1 MVAEA
6 GAGQCRQILLAHPR
20 PVGGQTERAETAPP
34 GQVHRASQIDASR
47 IGGLRGQDR
56 KGALRRLGVH
66 ALLYKSAAN
75 PPCRHA
81 APMQRHRT
89 RFGVL
94 VVVKQPRPQQAADHA
109 IDDTGAILNSTILN
123 GTIRAGAMDPRGPV
137 HLSHQHPLQVFGGG
151 CEPLQVEKGRIL
163 DGPLRDL
170 ARLFRKGHGAEPPTP
185 RRWLSLAAAPPG
197 MRTQEQGKAESLMQ
211 NPHAANWLGL
221 WTLYLREVRRFAKV
235 YTQTLLAPIVTTLL
249 FLAIFS
255 LALGRSVDMVGGVS
269 YLQFLAP
276 GLIMMAIMQNAFAN
290 TSSSLVIS
298 KVQGNI
304 VDSLMP
310 PLTAHELTFGFAMG
324 GATRGIAVG
333 LTVGLAMAP
342 FVALHLHH
350 PFFVIY
356 HAFMASLF
364 LSLLGV
370 AGGIWSEKFDHIAA
384 VTNFVVTPLSFLSGT
399 FYTVERLPQ
408 IGQVV
413 AYVNPFFYMIDG
425 FRYGFIGHADVI
437 PWVGVIVMAMVNLL
451 LWLLCYWMFA
461 RGYKLKA

>member
-1 MVAEA
+1 
-6 GAGQCRQILLAHPR
+6 
-20 PVGGQTERAETAPP
+20 
-34 GQVHRASQIDASR
+34 
-47 IGGLRGQDR
+47 
-56 KGALRRLGVH
+56 
-66 ALLYKSAAN
+66 
-75 PPCRHA
+75 
-81 APMQRHRT
+81 
-89 RFGVL
+89 
-94 VVVKQPRPQQAADHA
+94 
-109 IDDTGAILNSTILN
+109 
-123 GTIRAGAMDPRGPV
+123 
-137 HLSHQHPLQVFGGG
+137 
-151 CEPLQVEKGRIL
+151 LQVEKGRIL

-170 ARLFRKGHGAEPPTP
+170 ARLFRKGHGAGPPAP
-185 RRWLSLAAAPPG
+185 RHWLPLAATPPG
-197 MRTQEQGKAESLMQ
+197 TQTQEQGKAESLMQ

-235 YTQTLLAPIVTTLL
+235 YTQTLVAPIVTTLL

-255 LALGRSVDMVGGVS
+255 LALGPSVDMVGDVP

-298 KVQGNI
+298 KIQGNI

-333 LTVGLAMAP
+333 LIVGLAMAP
-342 FVALHLHH
+342 FVTLHLHH

-356 HAFMASLF
+356 HAVMASLF

-413 AYVNPFFYMIDG
+413 AHINPFFYMIDG
-425 FRYGFIGHADVI
+425 FRYGFIDHADVV
-437 PWVGVIVMAMVNLL
+437 PWVGVVVMAVVNFL
-451 LWLLCYWMFA
+451 LWLVCYGMFA